1 MARIEP
7 LTPSEFPKE
16 MRAALAAL
24 LPPNPRHPRPPTEN
38 RPKALHV
45 LGTLAHHPELAQAYF
60 TLNGH
65 VLMATTLT
73 ERQRELLIMRVA
85 AVRKCGYE
93 WAQHLFMARDVGL
106 SDEEIGRISYG
117 PESPFWGNVDAALVR
132 AVDEL
137 TFDGTLSEPTWQ
149 TLSTEFDTRQ
159 ILDLIFTVGTYD
171 LLARLFNALRMDIDD
186 DIPALM
192 AKYDRLF

>member
-7 LTPSEFPKE
+7 LAPHEFPRE
-16 MRAALAAL
+16 MRAAMAAL
-24 LPPNPRHPRPPTEN
+24 RPPNPRHSQPPTEN

-65 VLMATTLT
+65 ILMATTLS
-73 ERQRELLIMRVA
+73 ERHRELLIMRVA

-93 WAQHLFMARDVGL
+93 WAQHLFVARDAGL
-106 SDEEIGRISYG
+106 TDEEIGRIAYG
-117 PESPFWGNVDAALVR
+117 PDSPFWDEVDAALTR

-137 TFDGTLSEPTWQ
+137 IGEGTINEPTWA
-149 TLSTEFDTRQ
+149 TLAAHFTTQ
-159 ILDLIFTVGTYD
+159 QLLDVIFTVGTYD
-171 LLARLFNALRMDIDD
+171 LLARLFNALQLDIDD

-192 AKYDRLF
+192 QKYDELF